1 MSESLQDVNPAVL
14 QALQELMQDDYALLL
29 DTFPGDA
36 DLRMRQLREALS
48 AGDMNAFRQAAH
60 SFKGSCGNMGAAA
73 LEQACLEAEAAGLAE
88 DRAAAA
94 KALTVIEQAF
104 SRAQPL
110 LR

>member
-1 MSESLQDVNPAVL
+1 
-14 QALQELMQDDYALLL
+14 LLL
-29 DTFPGDA
+29 DTFLGDA

-88 DRAAAA
+88 DRTAAA